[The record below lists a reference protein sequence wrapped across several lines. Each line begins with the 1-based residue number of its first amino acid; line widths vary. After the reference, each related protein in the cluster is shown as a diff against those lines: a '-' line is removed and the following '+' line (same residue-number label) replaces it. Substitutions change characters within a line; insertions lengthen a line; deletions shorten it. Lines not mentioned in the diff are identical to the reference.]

1 MTNEQEKTFNIAI
14 AGLGTVGCGLIRLIE
29 KNKDI
34 IEFRTGKKIK
44 ILAVSA
50 KSKEKKRAIN
60 LENIAWVSDP
70 MEFTNFDQV
79 HCVVE
84 LIGGHEGIAK
94 DLVFQSINKGKN
106 VVTANKALLAHH
118 GHEIAVLAE
127 EKKVNVYYEAA
138 VAGGIP
144 IIRTLMQSLSPNKTS
159 QIIGVIN
166 GTCNYI
172 LTEMEK
178 NSLSYETAFN
188 KAKGLG
194 YVEADPELDIGGID
208 SAHKLAILSSIGFNQ
223 KTSLE
228 DINTNGI
235 KDISLFD
242 IKSAKELG
250 FKIKLL
256 ASAKVTEHGFHHEVA
271 PCLIPLTSPIAQ
283 VMGSENIILVESDFI
298 GKTYYRGA
306 GAGEGPTASA
316 VMADLINISGDKVK
330 PLFGIPEQ
338 QLQTIEHS
346 IREFEN
352 SFYIRINIRD
362 EPGALSHITGI
373 LGEYGISINRMR
385 QKDHKGLEAPI
396 VLLTHKTSAEKIR
409 ACIEQ
414 LSKDDICIGLPVCLR
429 IEDI

>member
-44 ILAVSA
+44 IVAVSA
-50 KSKEKKRAIN
+50 KSKEKKRAVN
-60 LENIAWVSDP
+60 LENIAWASDP
-70 MEFTNFDQV
+70 MELTNFDQV

-84 LIGGHEGIAK
+84 LIGGHEGTAK
-94 DLVFQSINKGKN
+94 DLIFQSINKGKN

-118 GHEIAVLAE
+118 GHEIAALAE

-144 IIRTLMQSLSPNKTS
+144 IIRTIMQSLSPNKTS

-178 NSLSYETAFN
+178 SSLSYETAFN
-188 KAKGLG
+188 KAQGLG

-223 KTSLE
+223 KASLE

-235 KDISLFD
+235 KHISLFD

-283 VMGSENIILVESDFI
+283 VMGGENIILVESDFI

-330 PLFGIPEQ
+330 PIFGIPEK

-346 IREFEN
+346 IQEFEN

-396 VLLTHKTSAEKIR
+396 VLLTHKTSAEKIKP
-409 ACIEQ
+409 CIEQ

>member
-1 MTNEQEKTFNIAI
+1 MIDKSKKNFSIAI
-14 AGLGTVGCGLIRLIE
+14 AGLGTVGCGLIKLLE
-29 KNKDI
+29 KNKNL
-34 IEFRTGKKIK
+34 IESRTGTRIE
-44 ILAVSA
+44 IFAVSA
-50 KSKEKKRAIN
+50 KNKDKKRAIKLN
-60 LENIAWVSDP
+60 DFNWVTNPLDIP
-70 MEFTNFDQV
+70 NFDQV
-79 HCVVE
+79 DCVVE
-84 LIGGHEGIAK
+84 LIGGNDGVAK
-94 DLVFQSINKGKN
+94 DLVIQSINSGKS

-118 GHEIAVLAE
+118 GHEIAALAE
-127 EKKVNVYYEAA
+127 EKKVNIYFEAA

-144 IIRTLMQSLSPNKTS
+144 IIRTLLQSLSSNNTK

-172 LTEMEK
+172 LTEME
-178 NSLSYETAFN
+178 NSSLSYDKVFN
-188 KAKGLG
+188 KAKSLG

-223 KTSLE
+223 KATLG
-228 DINTNGI
+228 DIDTNGI
-235 KDISLFD
+235 KHISLFD

-256 ASAKVTEHGFHHEVA
+256 ASAKVTKHGFHHEVA

-283 VMGSENIILVESDFI
+283 VMGSENIILVESDFV

-316 VMADLINISGDKVK
+316 VMADLINISSDKVK
-330 PLFGIPEQ
+330 PLFGIPER

-346 IREFEN
+346 IQEFEN
-352 SFYIRINIRD
+352 SFYIRINIKD

-373 LGEYGISINRMR
+373 LGKHRISINRMR

-396 VLLTHKTSAEKIR
+396 VLLTHKTSAAKIKT
-409 ACIEQ
+409 CIKQ
-414 LSKDDICIGLPVCLR
+414 LSKDDICIGQPICLR